1 MELKE
6 AVQKA
11 AIDNGI
17 NGVLQMADHCGLSY
31 ERTVRVWKGDTS
43 AKIADVITVI
53 SSVGLKLT
61 IQKSNKED
69 DHARNE

>member
-17 NGVLQMADHCGLSY
+17 GGVLEMADHCGLSY
-31 ERTVRVWKGDTS
+31 ERTVRVWKGQTN
-43 AKIADVITVI
+43 AKISDVMIVLK
-53 SSVGLKLT
+53 SVGLKLY
-61 IQKSNKED
+61 IGSES
-69 DHARNE
+69 

>member
-17 NGVLQMADHCGLSY
+17 NGVLQMAEHCGLSY
-31 ERTVRVWKGDTS
+31 ERTVRVWKGNTS
-43 AKIADVITVI
+43 AKVADVITVL
-53 SSVGLKLT
+53 SSLGLKLK
-61 IQKSNKED
+61 IESEK
-69 DHARNE
+69 

>member
-17 NGVLQMADHCGLSY
+17 NGVLQMAEHCGLSY
-31 ERTVRVWKGDTS
+31 ERTVRVWKGNTS
-43 AKIADVITVI
+43 AKVADVITVLG
-53 SSVGLKLT
+53 SLGLKLK
-61 IQKSNKED
+61 IESEK
-69 DHARNE
+69 

>member
-17 NGVLQMADHCGLSY
+17 GGVLEMADHCGLSY
-31 ERTVRVWKGDTS
+31 ERTVRVWKGQTN
-43 AKIADVITVI
+43 AKIADVITVL
-53 SSVGLKLT
+53 SSVGLKLK
-61 IQKSNKED
+61 IESEK
-69 DHARNE
+69 